1 MCRDVIRS
9 TQTSCAIIYA
19 DGNTKCHKAQ
29 ADRLGWGVS
38 LLLSLLAQ
46 DFATLRK
53 QDERREYR
61 TVLQM
66 VTMREIPVKKGFAA
80 FDEPLWKW
88 WAILDSD
95 Q

>member
-1 MCRDVIRS
+1 M
-9 TQTSCAIIYA
+9 
-19 DGNTKCHKAQ
+19 
-29 ADRLGWGVS
+29 S

-61 TVLQM
+61 TVLPM
-66 VTMREIPVKKGFAA
+66 VKMRETPEKKDLAA
-80 FDEPLWKW
+80 YNRLWWDW

>member
-1 MCRDVIRS
+1 M
-9 TQTSCAIIYA
+9 
-19 DGNTKCHKAQ
+19 
-29 ADRLGWGVS
+29 
-38 LLLSLLAQ
+38 SLLAQ

-61 TVLQM
+61 TVLPM
-66 VTMREIPVKKGFAA
+66 VKMRETPEKKDLAA
-80 FDEPLWKW
+80 YNRLWWDW

>member
-19 DGNTKCHKAQ
+19 DGNAKCHKAQ

-53 QDERREYR
+53 QDERRNDGA
-61 TVLQM
+61 VLPM
-66 VTMREIPVKKGFAA
+66 VKMHEDPINKGSVA
-80 FDEPLWKW
+80 FDEPR
-88 WAILDSD
+88 
-95 Q
+95 